1 MNRLP
6 YLHVMPR
13 VKSDMKRCLH
23 FVSRLPWGKPDE
35 RLLDIL
41 SGIERALLWPAS
53 NPAAVWRP
61 LTGIELRRCKA
72 AQFAIIYAYLP
83 STALHPR
90 GVVSIRAIRHSRVS
104 DVFAGVKEP

>member
-13 VKSDMKRCLH
+13 VRNDIKKCLH
-23 FVSRLPWGKPDE
+23 FVGRLPWGKSDA

-53 NPAAVWRP
+53 NRAAVWRP
-61 LTGIELRRCKA
+61 LTGLELRRCKA
-72 AQFAIIYAYLP
+72 AQFSIIYAYLP
-83 STALHPR
+83 SSPTHPR
-90 GVVSIRAIRHSRVS
+90 GVVSIRAVRHSRVR
-104 DVFAGVKEP
+104 DVFAGVREP